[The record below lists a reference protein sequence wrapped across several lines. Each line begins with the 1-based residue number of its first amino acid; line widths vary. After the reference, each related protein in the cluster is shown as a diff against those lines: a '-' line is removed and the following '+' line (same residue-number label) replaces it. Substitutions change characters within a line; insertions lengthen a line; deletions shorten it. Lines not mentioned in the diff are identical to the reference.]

1 MNTRYLATLLLTVGA
16 GWTQIGCV
24 PAMTIDQMK
33 EMKIERP
40 PELDL
45 LGMFA
50 GKWESTGRARMA
62 GLEEDLMVT
71 GTSEG
76 TWHTDRWCLVNEDVF
91 TLGKLGD
98 MKALTVWRWDA
109 KSRVFRSHWTY
120 NDGSTGTG
128 KATFNPLTKTWNY
141 TTKGKGPWC
150 SLKGKGTIKYLDEN
164 NVLWEWHEWDGT
176 GLVKIM
182 ELKGSSRRK

>member
-1 MNTRYLATLLLTVGA
+1 MNRRYLAMILLVVGA
-16 GWTQIGCV
+16 GGTQIGCV
-24 PAMTIDQMK
+24 PNMTIDQMK
-33 EMKIERP
+33 EMKIVRP
-40 PELDL
+40 PELEL
-45 LGMFA
+45 LRMFA
-50 GKWESTGRARMA
+50 GKWESTGRAKMA

-76 TWHTDRWCLVNEDVF
+76 TWHAGRFCLVNEDVF

-120 NDGSTGTG
+120 NDGSAGTG
-128 KATFNPLTKTWNY
+128 KATFDPLTKTWHY
-141 TTKGKGPWC
+141 TTKGSGPWC